1 MGARGSKLRNKH
13 HAATV
18 VTPKPNGAASS
29 PFFQLLPAEL
39 RRRILIDAFG
49 GRTLHPQPPSC
60 VCRSIHLQY
69 RTANPAADD
78 WCIAGFASDSLNI
91 LKDPTWMVGVMGWL
105 RCCRQA

>member
-1 MGARGSKLRNKH
+1 MGAHGSKPRNKH
-13 HAATV
+13 HA
-18 VTPKPNGAASS
+18 PKPNGAASS

-60 VCRSIHLQY
+60 VCRSIHLKY

-78 WCIAGFASDSLNI
+78 WCIAIFGEDSAN
-91 LKDPTWMVGVMGWL
+91 LKDTTWMVGVMGWL
-105 RCCRQA
+105 LCCRQA